1 MPVYIKVGHEPR
13 NKGLITSR
21 AFFIKRIGTTI
32 HRKWGAIKVAGIRV
46 KKMQWEAGYP
56 QKKDKKCKTIEEAVE
71 FMRKIVARKIAKG
84 YEKIPGTI
92 K

>member
-13 NKGLITSR
+13 NKGLITSK

-32 HRKWGAIKVAGIRV
+32 CRKWGAIKVSGHTY
-46 KKMQWEAGYP
+46 KKLQWEVGYP
-56 QKKDKKCKTIEEAVE
+56 QVKDEKFKTIEDAQE
-71 FMRKIVARKIAKG
+71 FMRVAIQRKFSRG
-84 YEKIPGTI
+84 YEKIQGTI